1 MAKLIPTLNSSLSIM
16 TGGEKRMAQSLD
28 DNLEDDYTVW
38 YDVSVGP
45 KQMRPD
51 FIILHPHRGILVLEV
66 KDWKLTTIQ
75 TANRK
80 SFELLTE
87 DGIMSVTN
95 PIEQARKY
103 VLAINQVLCSDRD
116 LVQPVGKYQGQ
127 LICPYGY
134 GAVLANITRKAFER
148 SDLGDVLSEHL
159 IICQDEIKPT
169 QEIELQERLWNMY
182 PYSFPQSITP
192 HQVDRIRWLMFP
204 ECRLPSKQLSL
215 FLEQHPIVVPDPDGD
230 LDAPVTP
237 QEIPTDLIQIFDLK
251 QETLARS
258 LGDGHRVI
266 HGVAG
271 SGKTMVLLYRCNY
284 LAALNPDKPIL
295 VLCFNVSLAARLKEA
310 ILSQNLNG
318 TVNVQHFHDWCK
330 YQLKSHNIRLPQF
343 SDNYIADLENTVR
356 EAIASGRI
364 PGKQYSSILIDEGH
378 DFEPEWFKMLTG
390 TLDERDSLLLLYDD
404 AQNLYGHQQKRQK
417 FSFKSVGI
425 KAQGRTSVLKTNYRN
440 TVEVLNLAY
449 EFAKDV
455 MQPSESDDDD
465 APVLVQPLSAGRHGQ
480 PAQLLS
486 CRSFDDEVKQAI
498 SIGQKLHSE
507 GVPWNE
513 IGILYRV
520 KFMGEA
526 IYAQFQAANVPIE
539 WLNKDAA
546 SRSYQPKLDSIKLM
560 TMHSCKGLEFTTVII
575 PGLGYLPNQYS
586 TPADEARLLYVAMTR
601 STDRLILSYHQ
612 ESGFVKLLQP
622 LIVDICCNN

>member
-1 MAKLIPTLNSSLSIM
+1 M
-16 TGGEKRMAQSLD
+16 TGGEKRMAQSLE

-38 YDVSVGP
+38 YDVPIGS
-45 KQMRPD
+45 KQFRPD
-51 FIILHPHRGILVLEV
+51 FIILHPQRGILVLEV

-75 TANRK
+75 TANRQ
-80 SFELLTE
+80 SFELLIE
-87 DGIMSVTN
+87 DKIKSVTN

-103 VLAINQVLCSDRD
+103 VLAINQVLCNDRD
-116 LVQPVGKYQGQ
+116 LVQPTGKYQGQ

-148 SDLGDVLSEHL
+148 SNLGDVLSEHL
-159 IICQDEIKPT
+159 VICQDEIKPT
-169 QEIELQERLWNMY
+169 QAIELQERLWNMY
-182 PYSFPQSITP
+182 PYTFSKSIAPQ
-192 HQVDRIRWLMFP
+192 QVDRIRWLMFP

-215 FLEQHPIVVPDPDGD
+215 FLKEHPIVVPDPDGD
-230 LDAPVTP
+230 LDLPVTP

-271 SGKTMVLLYRCNY
+271 SGKTMVLLYRCSY
-284 LAALNPDKPIL
+284 LAALNPEKPIL
-295 VLCFNVSLAARLKEA
+295 VLCFNVALAARLKEA
-310 ILSQNLNG
+310 IFSQSLNG
-318 TVNVQHFHDWCK
+318 TVDVRHFHDWCK
-330 YQLKSHNIRLPQF
+330 HQLKSHNIRLPQF

-378 DFEPEWFKMLTG
+378 DFEPEWFKMLTS

-404 AQNLYGHQQKRQK
+404 AQNLYGGQQERRK

-465 APVLVQPLSAGRHGQ
+465 ELVLIQPQSAGRHGHS
-480 PAQLLS
+480 PKLLS
-486 CRSFDDEVKQAI
+486 CGSFADEVRQCDSLI
-498 SIGQKLHSE
+498 SK
-507 GVPWNE
+507 
-513 IGILYRV
+513 
-520 KFMGEA
+520 
-526 IYAQFQAANVPIE
+526 
-539 WLNKDAA
+539 
-546 SRSYQPKLDSIKLM
+546 SR
-560 TMHSCKGLEFTTVII
+560 
-575 PGLGYLPNQYS
+575 
-586 TPADEARLLYVAMTR
+586 
-601 STDRLILSYHQ
+601 
-612 ESGFVKLLQP
+612 
-622 LIVDICCNN
+622 

>member
-1 MAKLIPTLNSSLSIM
+1 M
-16 TGGEKRMAQSLD
+16 TGGEKRMAQSLE

-38 YDVSVGP
+38 YDVPIGRE
-45 KQMRPD
+45 QFRPD
-51 FIILHPHRGILVLEV
+51 FIILHPQRGILVLEV

-80 SFELLTE
+80 SFELSIK
-87 DGIMSVTN
+87 DRIKSVTN
-95 PIEQARKY
+95 PLEQARKY
-103 VLAINQVLCSDRD
+103 VLAINKVLCNDRD
-116 LVQPVGKYQGQ
+116 LVQPTGKYQGQ
-127 LICPYGY
+127 LICPYGH
-134 GAVLANITRKAFER
+134 GVVLANITRKAFER

-159 IICQDEIKPT
+159 VICQDEIRPT
-169 QEIELQERLWNMY
+169 QAIELQERLWNMY
-182 PYSFPQSITP
+182 PYTFSKSIAPQ
-192 HQVDRIRWLMFP
+192 QVDRIRWLMFP

-215 FLEQHPIVVPDPDGD
+215 FLKEHPIVVPDPDDD
-230 LDAPVTP
+230 LDLPVTP
-237 QEIPTDLIQIFDLK
+237 LEIPTDLIQIFDLK

-271 SGKTMVLLYRCNY
+271 SGKTMVLLYRCSY
-284 LAALNPDKPIL
+284 LAALKPEKPIL
-295 VLCFNVSLAARLKEA
+295 VLCFNVALAARLKEA
-310 ILSQNLNG
+310 IVSQSLNG
-318 TVNVQHFHDWCK
+318 TVDVRHFHDWCK
-330 YQLKSHNIRLPQF
+330 HQLKSHHIRLPQF

-356 EAIASGRI
+356 EAIASGKI
-364 PGKQYSSILIDEGH
+364 PSEQYSSILIDEGH
-378 DFEPEWFKMLTG
+378 DFEPEWFEMLTS

-404 AQNLYGHQQKRQK
+404 AQNLYGSQQKRKK

-465 APVLVQPLSAGRHGQ
+465 EPVLIQPQSAGRHGHPPQ
-480 PAQLLS
+480 ILS
-486 CRSFDDEVKQAI
+486 CGSFADEVKQAI
-498 SIGQKLHSE
+498 SLVQKLHSE

-513 IGILYRV
+513 MGILYRV
-520 KFMGEA
+520 KFMGET
-526 IYAQFQAANVPIE
+526 IYTQFQAANLPIE

-560 TMHSCKGLEFTTVII
+560 TMHSCKGLEFSSVII
-575 PGLGYLPNQYS
+575 PGLGYLPNQHS
-586 TPADEARLLYVAMTR
+586 TPTDEARLLYVAMTR

-622 LIVDICCNN
+622 LIS